1 MKKIINVGIVAHV
14 DAGKTSLTESLYSK
28 PHSNYKQGSIKKG
41 DTITDTLEL
50 EKERGITIKTS
61 SVSLEWN
68 ETKIN
73 LIDMPGH
80 IEFYGEVVRSL
91 NVIDVAVLVVSSL
104 GELPT
109 QTRRIFDTLQEA
121 KIPTIFF
128 LNKIDLETARPAHMI
143 SEIENKLSSQLVQV
157 TFPFSQNSRDIL
169 IESSSELFDKFMLEE
184 FITEEDLVEQL
195 SHLTIKN
202 KCYPLILGSAVT
214 GVGVETL
221 LNVLSDFELENKGEG
236 KLSAYLYKIT
246 FVNGQKQAF
255 FRLLSGSLSKNQSY
269 LLNNL
274 EERKMPRFLILQDN
288 EFVLGDTVQTG
299 DIFMFP
305 KARDLKIQDFLGE
318 PLKNELTLPSPTLKI
333 IFKIKDE
340 ERMALLDLLTELAEE
355 DPLLDFVIDK
365 ENSEISMKIFG
376 RVQRE
381 YIEETLRRRYPFK
394 SLSLSLPT
402 IVYKEVVKEIGE
414 GTIEVDED
422 LNPYWATMTLK
433 VESSDAA
440 GIQFDSLVTTG
451 YLKQSFQNAIRES
464 VFESTKTGIYDFEL
478 TNVKVTLTDAEFFSP
493 VSTPSEF
500 RKLTPYA
507 LYRGLL
513 KAKTLIVEPV
523 VEISVSANIEYLG
536 KAISELGK
544 LEGNI
549 LNVSEVGNEFNLIA
563 KLPQSLFLIFEEN
576 SNELFNGQAYIKN
589 KIVSYEEVS
598 DNALY
603 NRGKVDRVKSL
614 LIKEEG

>member
-28 PHSNYKQGSIKKG
+28 THSNYKQGSIKKG

-128 LNKIDLETARPAHMI
+128 LNKIDLETARPTHMI
-143 SEIENKLSSQLVQV
+143 SEIENKLSSQLVQL

-184 FITEEDLVEQL
+184 FITEEELVEQL
-195 SHLTIKN
+195 IQLTIKN
-202 KCYPLILGSAVT
+202 KCNPLILGSAVT
-214 GVGVETL
+214 GVGVESL

-288 EFVLGDTVQTG
+288 EFILGDTVQTG

-333 IFKIKDE
+333 IFKINDE
-340 ERMALLDLLTELAEE
+340 ERMTLLDLLTELAEE

-381 YIEETLRRRYPFK
+381 YIEETLHRRYPFK

-402 IVYKEVVKEIGE
+402 IVYKEVVKEVGE

-433 VESSDAA
+433 VEPSDVA

-451 YLKQSFQNAIRES
+451 YLKQSFQNAIKES

-513 KAKTLIVEPV
+513 KAKTVIVEPV

-589 KIVSYEEVS
+589 KIVSYEEVP

>member
-1 MKKIINVGIVAHV
+1 
-14 DAGKTSLTESLYSK
+14 
-28 PHSNYKQGSIKKG
+28 
-41 DTITDTLEL
+41 
-50 EKERGITIKTS
+50 
-61 SVSLEWN
+61 
-68 ETKIN
+68 
-73 LIDMPGH
+73 
-80 IEFYGEVVRSL
+80 
-91 NVIDVAVLVVSSL
+91 
-104 GELPT
+104 
-109 QTRRIFDTLQEA
+109 
-121 KIPTIFF
+121 
-128 LNKIDLETARPAHMI
+128 
-143 SEIENKLSSQLVQV
+143 
-157 TFPFSQNSRDIL
+157 
-169 IESSSELFDKFMLEE
+169 
-184 FITEEDLVEQL
+184 
-195 SHLTIKN
+195 
-202 KCYPLILGSAVT
+202 
-214 GVGVETL
+214 
-221 LNVLSDFELENKGEG
+221 
-236 KLSAYLYKIT
+236 
-246 FVNGQKQAF
+246 
-255 FRLLSGSLSKNQSY
+255 
-269 LLNNL
+269 
-274 EERKMPRFLILQDN
+274 
-288 EFVLGDTVQTG
+288 
-299 DIFMFP
+299 
-305 KARDLKIQDFLGE
+305 
-318 PLKNELTLPSPTLKI
+318 
-333 IFKIKDE
+333 
-340 ERMALLDLLTELAEE
+340 MALLDLLTELAEE

-422 LNPYWATMTLK
+422 LKPYWATMTLK